1 LFSRREKKLQEENK
15 MRGGAAS
22 ADDAAEDRKYMAL
35 FGRPLQD
42 ARAASAPAAR
52 RAARAVYATSA
63 TALLCALALSAVAPR
78 AAPVS
83 LFFSLAPS
91 PAPQA
96 RSTFMLPVDAAV
108 DGYTRDLENM
118 QATLQQDSLK
128 PAGVVG
134 DAPHLL
140 AELGDG

>member
-1 LFSRREKKLQEENK
+1 
-15 MRGGAAS
+15 MRGGA
-22 ADDAAEDRKYMAL
+22 E
-35 FGRPLQD
+35 
-42 ARAASAPAAR
+42 APPAPR
-52 RAARAVYATSA
+52 RAARAVCATSA
-63 TALLCALALSAVAPR
+63 TAVLCALALSAAGPR
-78 AAPVS
+78 AAAPVA
-83 LFFSLAPS
+83 LFFSLASS

-96 RSTFMLPVDAAV
+96 RSTFMLPADAAV

-118 QATLQQDSLK
+118 QTTLQQDSLK